1 MQRRTNDVLI
11 DHDVQF
17 ASLTSNTS
25 ILHGLQCSGYE
36 RPSPIQL
43 KAIPL
48 GRLGLNII
56 AQAKSGTG
64 KTVVFSVI
72 ALENINVADSAAQ
85 ALILAPTREIAVQ
98 IKEVMCQIGQ
108 NISSFSCH
116 AFIGGMPTFEDE
128 ENLRNCQIAVGTPGR
143 VKGLID
149 SGKFSL
155 KSIRL
160 VVLDEADKLMEG
172 IFRPQIKCNKAS
184 THVEGLR
191 FSERCQN
198 KTITPPPQSH
208 LPKASRPQAS
218 ARLFGHVRRR
228 PPDGAGPLRPKPSIC
243 HALHGNAGAR
253 RYAYANTTRLWTLA
267 LTAVSSRSQNS
278 RFSGGRWTLQ
288 PRAILPV
295 YRVFE
300 SSREVCR
307 NYFVPFHRTIPVN
320 PHSCPRSTRRAVDLT
335 RWLTKQG
342 WQAVHI
348 SGGLNQRERLE
359 AMSSAR
365 NFRVRVL
372 VSSDLIAR
380 GIDIER
386 VNLVVNLDLPRD
398 PETYLH
404 RVGRTG
410 RFGELYFAL
419 IAHNA
424 FTHPPRQVR
433 SASPSALWTTRN
445 CGPSGSCKVST
456 ASRSANYQDHP
467 EKDLKITDSRND
479 PASSTATAKSN
490 KHTTSPPKL
499 PKSRPNDQHGQR
511 STRISVKPP
520 SSTDN
525 GTARW
530 YHEPGAHHYPYW
542 PPATTPAP
550 YQQYQYSYPYP
561 CPWYQLPVPVQ
572 GWGGGVERPSIDDF
586 IPPDLP
592 F

>member
-172 IFRPQIKCNKAS
+172 IFRPQIKAIFQKLPDRKQVLAFSATYDDALLTALDRYVQNPQYVMLS
-184 THVEGLR
+184 TGTPALEGVR
-191 FSERCQN
+191 QYY
-198 KTITPPPQSH
+198 KTMD
-208 LPKASRPQAS
+208 
-218 ARLFGHVRRR
+218 AR
-228 PPDGAGPLRPKPSIC
+228 PDGRVQPLTKFEMYDRKFQEVAGL
-243 HALHGNAGAR
+243 
-253 RYAYANTTRLWTLA
+253 
-267 LTAVSSRSQNS
+267 
-278 RFSGGRWTLQ
+278 FSLVPFYQ
-288 PRAILPV
+288 CI
-295 YRVFE
+295 VFLNH
-300 SSREVCR
+300 RGR

-410 RFGELYFAL
+410 RFGTFGLAVSFVDDEELRSIRVLQSEYGVEIGELPENVSADLFERSLSAADKEAL
-419 IAHNA
+419 AVHENR
-424 FTHPPRQVR
+424 RQHLV
-433 SASPSALWTTRN
+433 
-445 CGPSGSCKVST
+445 
-456 ASRSANYQDHP
+456 DHP